1 MLGLFSAMDVWPTLG
16 ASCVILGHAC
26 SRSEA
31 GGSVMS
37 GCVRYSLSESGP
49 GMGPQQGW
57 EARALRL
64 VMLAGLSFR
73 VVSLLGWDW
82 VQKQGV
88 MPG

>member
-1 MLGLFSAMDVWPTLG
+1 MLGLFSAMDVGPTLG

-73 VVSLLGWDW
+73 VVSLLWWDW

>member
-1 MLGLFSAMDVWPTLG
+1 
-16 ASCVILGHAC
+16 
-26 SRSEA
+26 
-31 GGSVMS
+31 MS

-64 VMLAGLSFR
+64 VMLSGLSFQ